1 MTTSSSWDHLDHETR
16 ASTPQSAYMIDEEPI
31 SQNQRLEVIRQSQ
44 VAFLAPTPPLP
55 FLTRDSEAEFNEHL
69 NAMHARD
76 FEGK

>member
-1 MTTSSSWDHLDHETR
+1 
-16 ASTPQSAYMIDEEPI
+16 MIDEEPI

-55 FLTRDSEAEFNEHL
+55 LLTRDSEAEFNEHL
-69 NAMHARD
+69 NTMNARD